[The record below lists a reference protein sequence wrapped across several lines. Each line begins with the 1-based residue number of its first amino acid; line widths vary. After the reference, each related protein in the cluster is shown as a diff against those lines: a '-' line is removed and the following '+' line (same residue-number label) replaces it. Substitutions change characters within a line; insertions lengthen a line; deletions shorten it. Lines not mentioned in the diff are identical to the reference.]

1 MEVGGNIGFRPTT
14 NLAHELFHAQ
24 DANLGFLDNRPVNGL
39 GRDEWRA
46 SYYEN
51 QIRSQLGYPYR
62 SLYNT
67 RNGPVNLLN
76 NGQPVQVA
84 PPSIWWLR
92 LLTF

>member
-46 SYYEN
+46 SYYEKSN
-51 QIRSQLGYPYR
+51 PQSIRVSI
-62 SLYNT
+62 
-67 RNGPVNLLN
+67 
-76 NGQPVQVA
+76 QVA
-84 PPSIWWLR
+84 VQYS
-92 LLTF
+92 